1 MRGAKLTKRQIG
13 WRAAVYLVLT
23 AFALVWLYPIIIALT
38 KSFTIAGWDN
48 YRYVLSYEKINYFR
62 VILNSMIIA
71 ISTSL
76 VVAIITTL
84 AGYAFSKMRF
94 RGSGALFIAI
104 LLCLA
109 LPAAAVTMPI
119 FFTLVK
125 LKIIDTLAGVIIP
138 LIAFNTP
145 QMLLMVKNYFDGIPN
160 ELLESAKIDGS
171 STFHTYCAIMLPLA
185 KPILASTMVLTF
197 VYSWNDY
204 LLPLLVIRSE
214 ANYTVTLAAQ
224 FFMAS
229 TYQSPLDVAHLYA
242 AMILL
247 TLPSVVVYLF
257 SQKYLQ
263 SGITAGAVKG

>member
-1 MRGAKLTKRQIG
+1 M
-13 WRAAVYLVLT
+13 
-23 AFALVWLYPIIIALT
+23 
-38 KSFTIAGWDN
+38 TIA
-48 YRYVLSYEKINYFR
+48 V
-62 VILNSMIIA
+62 M
-71 ISTSL
+71 TSL
-76 VVAIITTL
+76 GVAVVTTL
-84 AGYAFSKMRF
+84 AGYAFSKMHF
-94 RGSGALFIAI
+94 RGKNAIFILI
-104 LLCLA
+104 LICLA
-109 LPAAAVTMPI
+109 LPVAAVTMPI

-125 LKIIDTLAGVIIP
+125 LRCIDTLAGVIIP
-138 LIAFNTP
+138 LIAFNVP
-145 QMLLMVKNYFDGIPN
+145 QMLLIVKNYFDGIPN

-171 STFHTYCAIMLPLA
+171 SSFHTYRVIMIPLA

-214 ANYTVTLAAQ
+214 INYTVTLAAQ

-247 TLPSVVVYLF
+247 TLPSVIVYLL

-263 SGITAGAVKG
+263 AGITAGAVKG

>member
-1 MRGAKLTKRQIG
+1 MNSNGSKVNIKRAIV
-13 WRAAVYLVLT
+13 VYLVLT
-23 AFALVWLYPIIIALT
+23 VLALIWLYPIIIALT
-38 KSFTIAGWDN
+38 KSFTLEGFNN
-48 YRYVLSYEKINYFR
+48 YKYVLTYKKINYFQ
-62 VILNSMIIA
+62 VVFNSMTIA
-71 ISTSL
+71 ILTSL
-76 VVAIITTL
+76 GVAVIVTL
-84 AGYAFSKMRF
+84 SGYAFSKMHF
-94 RGSGALFIAI
+94 RGQKILFISV
-104 LLCLA
+104 LVCLA
-109 LPAAAVTMPI
+109 LPVAAVTMPI

-125 LKIIDTLAGVIIP
+125 LKCIDTLLGVIIP
-138 LIAFNTP
+138 LIAFNVP
-145 QMLLMVKNYFDGIPN
+145 QMLLIVKNYFDGIPN

-171 STFHTYCAIMLPLA
+171 SSFNTYCVIMLPLA

-214 ANYTVTLAAQ
+214 INYTVTLAAQ

-247 TLPSVVVYLF
+247 TLPSIVIYLL

-263 SGITAGAVKG
+263 AGITAGAVKG

>member
-1 MRGAKLTKRQIG
+1 MNSNGPKMNIQQKVLIY
-13 WRAAVYLVLT
+13 VVLT
-23 AFALVWLYPIIIALT
+23 ALALIWMYPIIVALT
-38 KSFTIAGWDN
+38 KSFTLEGFNN
-48 YRYVLSYEKINYFR
+48 YKYVLTYEKINYFQ
-62 VILNSMIIA
+62 VIFNSMIIA
-71 ISTSL
+71 ILTSL
-76 VVAIITTL
+76 GVAVIVTL
-84 AGYAFSKMRF
+84 AGYAFSKMQF
-94 RGSGALFIAI
+94 RGKNIIFILI
-104 LLCLA
+104 LVCLA
-109 LPAAAVTMPI
+109 LPVAAVTMPI

-125 LKIIDTLAGVIIP
+125 LKCIDTLLGVIIP
-138 LIAFNTP
+138 LIAFNVP
-145 QMLLMVKNYFDGIPN
+145 QILLIVKNYFDGIPN

-171 STFHTYCAIMLPLA
+171 SSFHTYRIIMLPLA

-214 ANYTVTLAAQ
+214 VNYTVTLAAQ

-247 TLPSVVVYLF
+247 TLPSVIVYLC

-263 SGITAGAVKG
+263 AGITAGAVKG